1 MSSLRDLYV
10 GIHFKDEA
18 SKAIDKIDSK
28 IDGVENA
35 VIGLGG
41 QLNNAESGFHSV
53 GKAGIKSTSELE
65 GGLNGAEK
73 EVIGLNREVSTVE
86 NSLQSMEKQG
96 IKTLGKVE
104 DEIEDV
110 EKEVN
115 DLNRSIG
122 DSKTSF
128 EKMGRQGIQATDD
141 VEKGLKDAEKEA
153 KDFNRE
159 VRNSESAFSGLKKAA
174 LGLGGIIAG
183 VFAVDKI
190 KDFSVSAVEAAAST
204 QALNSQFSQVFGDLE
219 QKATANMNQIAQEVG
234 MLPSRIQGS
243 FTQMAAFAKTT
254 GMETTDALSL
264 TERATRAAAD
274 SAAFYDRSI
283 EEVTENLQN
292 FLKGNYEN
300 DAALGISATETTR
313 NAAAMKLYGKEFNKL
328 TEMQKQFTLLSMVEE
343 GNKLSGALGQAARE
357 SDTFENQLG
366 NARQAWSDFKA
377 TLATPI
383 LDYVTEGLGK
393 LTVGIQNI
401 DAEALGEKIKSGF
414 EKIKSGFQTAKDIAI
429 PTFSAIKTGLSWVKD
444 NGPAIMTVTAGIVSG
459 FVAFKTITAVSAGIQ
474 TLNAALVAYRT
485 AGLAAAG
492 AQLGLNTAMLASPIT
507 WVAVGIGALV
517 AAGIALYKNW
527 DVVKEKAIGLWQV
540 IQENPILNFLT
551 KPIQWTVMA
560 GISLYQNFDTI
571 KEKAGQLWQRLMDN
585 PMLALVAGPIGGL
598 IAAGITLYQNWD
610 TIKLKAGELWTKT
623 QEVFGGIYEWGSTKI
638 QGVVGFFQNLYN
650 KFTQFKDAIS
660 NFKPPEWV
668 SKIGGAISSG
678 ISKVKSLVDGSHA
691 TGLAKVPFDGYR
703 AELHKGEAV
712 LTAQQSNTLRAAG
725 ILREKGDGTP
735 ELRIDSLQQPANTN
749 NYNSSSSLDIGEAVL
764 TAQQSNTLRSV
775 GILKEN
781 SDGTPELNI
790 DNKPSNNN
798 VNEQIYNTTNDTD
811 NNYSTSSFS
820 VNVPVNVTINGTQ
833 SADVEK
839 IIKILKSILPLE
851 VRKIIENI
859 LIGEIEAMEG

>member
-65 GGLNGAEK
+65 DGLNGAEK

-190 KDFSVSAVEAAAST
+190 KDFSVSAVEDAAFA
-204 QALNSQFSQVFGDLE
+204 QALNAQFDQVFTGL
-219 QKATANMNQIAQEVG
+219 QQNATNSLNKIAEETG
-234 MLPSRIQGS
+234 ILPTRLQGS

-283 EEVTENLQN
+283 EEVTENLQS
-292 FLKGNYEN
+292 FLKGNYAN

-313 NAAAMKLYGKEFNKL
+313 NAAAMRLYGKEFNDL

-357 SDTFENQLG
+357 SDQFENQLG
-366 NARQAWSDFKA
+366 NVKQAWSDFKA
-377 TLATPI
+377 TLATPM

-414 EKIKSGFQTAKDIAI
+414 EKMKSGFQTAKDIAI

-459 FVAFKTITAVSAGIQ
+459 FVAFKTLTAISAGVSLLS
-474 TLNAALVAYRT
+474 TALVAYRT
-485 AGLAAAG
+485 AGLGAAA

-517 AAGIALYKNW
+517 AAGIYLWRNW
-527 DVVKEKAIGLWQV
+527 DTVKEKTIGLWKV

-551 KPIQWTVMA
+551 KPIQGVVKA
-560 GISLYQNFDTI
+560 GIYLYQNIDTI
-571 KEKAGQLWQRLMDN
+571 KEKAGQLWQRLQDN
-585 PMLALVAGPIGGL
+585 PMMALVAGPIGGL

-610 TIKLKAGELWTKT
+610 TIKLKAGDLWTKT
-623 QEVFGGIYEWGSTKI
+623 QEVFGGIYDWGSSKI
-638 QGVVGFFQNLYN
+638 QGVVGFFQNLHD
-650 KFTQFKDAIS
+650 KFIQFKDAIS

-668 SKIGGAISSG
+668 SKIGGAIDKG
-678 ISKVKSLVDGSHA
+678 INWVASKIDGSHS
-691 TGLAKVPFDGYR
+691 TGLANVPFDGYR
-703 AELHKGEAV
+703 AELHKGE
-712 LTAQQSNTLRAAG
+712 S
-725 ILREKGDGTP
+725 
-735 ELRIDSLQQPANTN
+735 
-749 NYNSSSSLDIGEAVL
+749 VL
-764 TAQQSNTLRSV
+764 TAQQSNTLRSA

-839 IIKILKSILPLE
+839 IIKILKSILPIE
-851 VRKIIENI
+851 VQKIIEKI